1 MKCST
6 FINYFKLTVKP
17 ALQLQLLASS
27 KISSSQP
34 RLSSSFLGD
43 KKKKFLSGDMTDLT
57 LLPLTI
63 SPAAKNIL
71 SWEQRKLVQQGSI
84 LLKLQEMETSAHES
98 SATQVRC
105 NPEKCFPLP

>member
-1 MKCST
+1 MKFST
-6 FINYFKLTVKP
+6 LINYVKLTVKP
-17 ALQLQLLASS
+17 ASQLPLLASS
-27 KISSSQP
+27 EISSSQP
-34 RLSSSFLGD
+34 RLSSSFLGK
-43 KKKKFLSGDMTDLT
+43 KKKKFLSGDRTD

-84 LLKLQEMETSAHES
+84 LLKLQDMDTSAHES

-105 NPEKCFPLP
+105 NPAKCFPLP